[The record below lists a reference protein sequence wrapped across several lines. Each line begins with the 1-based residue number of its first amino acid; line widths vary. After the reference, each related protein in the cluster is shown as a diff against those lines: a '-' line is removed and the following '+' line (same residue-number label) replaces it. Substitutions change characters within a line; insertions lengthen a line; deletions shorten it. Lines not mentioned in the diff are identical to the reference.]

1 MLPLAGKWA
10 ATCSTFDWCRFSRQT
25 IAYSRWVQEALLYL
39 LSRSW
44 AGHDSGWEEKEK
56 WQIRWNHHRILRNL
70 IRKVV
75 RNMPHYDPSD
85 TRIILE
91 VFRDYNLHIGTVN
104 YSMTYSSSCVQSNSF
119 TRALR
124 NFHMGL
130 STIVETT
137 LAGVGGEKRE
147 NRSPW
152 QEPKLKFRKK
162 IKIEKSPQRLRIP
175 LSNSQIWFWC
185 ILFMWNPLSWWIG
198 WVGGMKSSKI

>member
-1 MLPLAGKWA
+1 MTVDERRKKKGR
-10 ATCSTFDWCRFSRQT
+10 SDGII
-25 IAYSRWVQEALLYL
+25 IAHSE
-39 LSRSW
+39 
-44 AGHDSGWEEKEK
+44 
-56 WQIRWNHHRILRNL
+56 NL

-147 NRSPW
+147 NRSP
-152 QEPKLKFRKK
+152 
-162 IKIEKSPQRLRIP
+162 
-175 LSNSQIWFWC
+175 
-185 ILFMWNPLSWWIG
+185 
-198 WVGGMKSSKI
+198 